1 MIRSDE
7 EYIYI
12 PLHRK
17 PYGIIREDGCQLDAF
32 EYHNGVLCISHLLY
46 NVRFQVDPC
55 KIEGTYTWIRVEP
68 REDNLKAEEILN
80 KIRETNI
87 VEDDEESEDDDLL
100 FDTNSLVAQLKRNTS
115 NTSRQTQFDALRNKL
130 KNG

>member
-80 KIRETNI
+80 KIRKANI
-87 VEDDEESEDDDLL
+87 VEEDEESEDDDW